1 MSETSEL
8 IARVKQLEDENARL
22 RNLTHT
28 PIGTTWK
35 DTAIARFG
43 IMQELRA
50 EIQALK
56 AAPK

>member
-8 IARVKQLEDENARL
+8 IARVNQLEAENARL

-28 PIGTTWK
+28 PIGTLWR
-35 DTAIARFG
+35 DTALARLQS
-43 IMQELRA
+43 MNELLA
-50 EIQALK
+50 EIQELK